1 MIVVL
6 LFCSCCTTSQA
17 HNIHIFSVVW
27 MVGGRLPRLL
37 VGCCFSR
44 STSPPPPVQPSLTD
58 VQFLKVRVHSQM
70 QVVLLHLNIY
80 ICDMHKSSIYFFP
93 CFFGT
98 SLWITFMEL
107 IFIAWGLTRRMKW
120 LNKAFV
126 LTHKLRATM
135 VLATTVVSYKCENF
149 QLKWE
154 LPTCNHPPSS
164 APLFWRKEGTKQAA
178 LILMKISHF
187 DRTPLTV

>member
-1 MIVVL
+1 MIVL
-6 LFCSCCTTSQA
+6 LFCSCCSTSLA

-37 VGCCFSR
+37 FGCCCCCSR

-80 ICDMHKSSIYFFP
+80 ICDMQEFDLLFSVF
-93 CFFGT
+93 
-98 SLWITFMEL
+98 LWHLLVNYIHGVF

-135 VLATTVVSYKCENF
+135 VLATTVVSY
-149 QLKWE
+149 
-154 LPTCNHPPSS
+154 
-164 APLFWRKEGTKQAA
+164 
-178 LILMKISHF
+178 
-187 DRTPLTV
+187 

>member
-1 MIVVL
+1 MIVL

-37 VGCCFSR
+37 VGWCCCCCCSH
-44 STSPPPPVQPSLTD
+44 STSPPPPPVQPSLTD

-80 ICDMHKSSIYFFP
+80 ICDMQEFDLLFSVF
-93 CFFGT
+93 
-98 SLWITFMEL
+98 LWHLLVNYIHGVDIHCM
-107 IFIAWGLTRRMKW
+107 GLTRRMKW

-126 LTHKLRATM
+126 LTHKLRVTM
-135 VLATTVVSYKCENF
+135 VLATTVDSV
-149 QLKWE
+149 L
-154 LPTCNHPPSS
+154 
-164 APLFWRKEGTKQAA
+164 
-178 LILMKISHF
+178 
-187 DRTPLTV
+187 